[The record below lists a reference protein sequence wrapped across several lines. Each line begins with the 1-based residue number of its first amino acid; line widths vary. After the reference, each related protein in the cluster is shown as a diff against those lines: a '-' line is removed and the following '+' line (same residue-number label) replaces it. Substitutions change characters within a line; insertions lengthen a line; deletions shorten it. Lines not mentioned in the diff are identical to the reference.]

1 MYYDGYAKMKQNVVT
16 ITGNQTN
23 RNRVYQ
29 LVYQQGGISRPDIAA
44 RLGLSLPTAIQ
55 IVKNLQQDGLLE
67 DGKALESVV
76 GRRAIAVKCAKNAQF
91 ALGIDITRNHISV
104 VLINLMAD
112 ILESVRIQRTF
123 ENTLSYYQEL
133 VRMAYNMVE
142 VAGVEEEKILGL
154 GVSMPGITSADGK
167 TLAYSHALGISA
179 LPISAIS
186 RGLPWEATLCNDAN
200 AGGVAEMWNHKT
212 QNNAAYLSL
221 SSTVGGAIVLNNDLY
236 LGGNQRSA
244 EFGHVTLV
252 PGGLPCYCGRKG
264 CVDAYCSA
272 QVLSGHT
279 GGNLARF
286 FERLAAGDKTIQA
299 VWEQYL
305 SYLAYAINNLITT
318 LDCPVILGGYMGEYL
333 EAYIDELRGRVA
345 ELTTFPGSE
354 GFISPCTYKKEA
366 AAVGAALMFI
376 RPFIKKI

>member
-1 MYYDGYAKMKQNVVT
+1 MKQNVVT
-16 ITGNQTN
+16 IAGNQTN

-29 LVYQQGGISRPDIAA
+29 LVYQQGGISRPDIAT

-67 DGKALESVV
+67 DGEALESVV
-76 GRRAIAVKCAKNAQF
+76 GRRAIAVRCVKKARF
-91 ALGIDITRNHISV
+91 ALGLDITRNHVSV
-104 VLINLMAD
+104 ALINLMAD
-112 ILESVRIQRTF
+112 ILESVRVQRAF
-123 ENTLSYYQEL
+123 ENTPSYYQEL
-133 VRMAYNMVE
+133 VRMACNMVE
-142 VAGVEEEKILGL
+142 VAGVEKEKILGL
-154 GVSMPGITSADGK
+154 GISMPGITSADGK
-167 TLAYSHALGISA
+167 TLSYSHALGISA
-179 LPISAIS
+179 LSVSAIG
-186 RGLPWEATLCNDAN
+186 RGLPWEAAIYNDAN

-212 QNNAAYLSL
+212 HNNAAYLSL

-244 EFGHVTLV
+244 EFGHITLV

-286 FERLAAGDKTIQA
+286 FERLDAGDKTIQA

-305 SYLAYAINNLITT
+305 FYLVCTINNLITIF
-318 LDCPVILGGYMGEYL
+318 DCPGILGGYMGEYL
-333 EAYIDELRGRVA
+333 E
-345 ELTTFPGSE
+345 P
-354 GFISPCTYKKEA
+354 
-366 AAVGAALMFI
+366 
-376 RPFIKKI
+376 